1 MNPPEFFLK
10 AGLEGNSLV
19 AQIPIYGGVT
29 RSWQNPP
36 GWGFLVSELQHVHAK
51 NFFPSL
57 ITTQSLKGED
67 NSW

>member
-36 GWGFLVSELQHVHAK
+36 GWGFLVSELQSTLFIHNH
-51 NFFPSL
+51 
-57 ITTQSLKGED
+57 
-67 NSW
+67 NSSSPTL